1 MLILQG
7 DRMDNL
13 LVSGSDSAPL
23 RVLLAHGA
31 GAGMDSPF
39 MAAMADGLAEQ
50 GWQVLRFNF
59 LTCSGNAAAASVRRQ
74 SRGSVG
80 QLSRSGEGT
89 GP

>member
-1 MLILQG
+1 
-7 DRMDNL
+7 MDNL

-50 GWQVLRFNF
+50 GWQVLLLFIYFGIYGRLQLWRF
-59 LTCSGNAAAASVRRQ
+59 LW
-74 SRGSVG
+74 
-80 QLSRSGEGT
+80 
-89 GP
+89 